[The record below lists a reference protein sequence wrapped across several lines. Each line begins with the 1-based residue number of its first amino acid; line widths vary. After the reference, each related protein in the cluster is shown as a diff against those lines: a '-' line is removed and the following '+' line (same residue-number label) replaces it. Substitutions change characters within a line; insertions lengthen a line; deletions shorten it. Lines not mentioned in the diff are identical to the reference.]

1 MILVLVEVCFM
12 VQSWV
17 CLGEYCTVIKKKVYS
32 VVGADVLFISVRLC
46 RLIVL
51 FTSSNSY

>member
-17 CLGEYCTVIKKKVYS
+17 CLGEYCTVIKKKKYILLLGQMFCLYQLDC
-32 VVGADVLFISVRLC
+32 VG
-46 RLIVL
+46 
-51 FTSSNSY
+51 

>member
-17 CLGEYCTVIKKKVYS
+17 CLGEYCTVIKKKKY
-32 VVGADVLFISVRLC
+32 
-46 RLIVL
+46 IV
-51 FTSSNSY
+51 SYG